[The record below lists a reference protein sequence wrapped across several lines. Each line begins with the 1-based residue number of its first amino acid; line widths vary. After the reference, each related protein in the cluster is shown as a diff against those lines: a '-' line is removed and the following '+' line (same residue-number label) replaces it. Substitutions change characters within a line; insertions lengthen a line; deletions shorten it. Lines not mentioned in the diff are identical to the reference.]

1 MKTSINKGCCILFMV
16 FITLAGYSQ
25 EQPDTASMYRV
36 ETQDGNEYTGIL
48 ISQDSLGLVL
58 QTERLG
64 VLTFKTSDV
73 RRFYPIRADRVKEGI
88 YWADN
93 PQSSRYF
100 WSPNGY
106 GLKKGEGYYQNIWV
120 LFNQVSVGVTKNFSI
135 GAGLV
140 PLFLFS
146 GTSTPVW
153 ITPKFSIPVKKD
165 KFNLGAGA
173 LVATVLGENNTGFG
187 LLYGIATAGSRDK
200 NISLGIGYG
209 YAGDNWARTPTFSL
223 SSMIRTGA
231 RGYFLTENY
240 YIGGGDGYALIFS
253 AGYRWI
259 IKKAGMDFGLF
270 MPYENT
276 FDSIVLIPWLGITI
290 PFGNTK

>member
-1 MKTSINKGCCILFMV
+1 MKTIISRGYRILLMV

-25 EQPDTASMYRV
+25 VPSDSGTLFRV
-36 ETQDGNEYTGIL
+36 ETKDGNEFTGKL
-48 ISQDSLGLVL
+48 ITQDSAGLIL
-58 QTERLG
+58 QTENLG
-64 VLTFKTSDV
+64 VLTFNHNDI
-73 RRFYPIRADRVKEGI
+73 RRFYSIQADKMKEGI
-88 YWADN
+88 YWSDN

-100 WSPNGY
+100 WEPNGY

-120 LFNQVSVGVTKNFSI
+120 LFNQVSIGVTNNFSI
-135 GAGLV
+135 GAGVV
-140 PLFLFS
+140 PLFLF
-146 GTSTPVW
+146 GGVSTPAW

-173 LVATVLGENNTGFG
+173 LVATVLGESGTAFG
-187 LLYGIATAGSRDK
+187 LLYGIATMGSRDK
-200 NISLGIGYG
+200 NISFGLGYG
-209 YAGDNWARTPTFSL
+209 YAGDNWAKSPTVSL

-240 YIGGGDGYALIFS
+240 YISAGDGYSLIFS

-270 MPYENT
+270 MPYDNS
-276 FDSIVLIPWLGITI
+276 FDTIILIPWLGITI
-290 PFGNTK
+290 PFGNKQ